1 MPNVHYVKLYSEI
14 LGQRV
19 RVKATSQV
27 LRIVDKLGGLD
38 NYLLKYKPEKLD
50 SQFGVWLRDKVQKQL
65 ELVCNS
71 KFFLQFGKFFCR
83 ISNLLLTKQQ

>member
-1 MPNVHYVKLYSEI
+1 MPNVHYVKLFSEI
-14 LGQRV
+14 LGLRV

-50 SQFGVWLRDKVQKQL
+50 SQFGVWLRGKIETQL
-65 ELVCNS
+65 ELVCMVNFFADFCCN
-71 KFFLQFGKFFCR
+71 FFLEPTICF
-83 ISNLLLTKQQ
+83 L